1 MTGDHAALPI
11 ALHPDGTPALR
22 PSPTALAAILEASR
36 QPATVAAAVAA
47 LKADLE
53 RCLADDPYDY
63 GAMCTRNEALRAA
76 VALVI
81 RDARTDTSLADDA
94 QHIHRHLDEGIRRR
108 L

>member
-1 MTGDHAALPI
+1 MDLAQVLRHLPRIQDDRLIVGLETSDDAGVIRLDDDHCLIQTLDFFTPI
-11 ALHPDGTPALR
+11 
-22 PSPTALAAILEASR
+22 
-36 QPATVAAAVAA
+36 V
-47 LKADLE
+47 
-53 RCLADDPYDY
+53 DDPYDY